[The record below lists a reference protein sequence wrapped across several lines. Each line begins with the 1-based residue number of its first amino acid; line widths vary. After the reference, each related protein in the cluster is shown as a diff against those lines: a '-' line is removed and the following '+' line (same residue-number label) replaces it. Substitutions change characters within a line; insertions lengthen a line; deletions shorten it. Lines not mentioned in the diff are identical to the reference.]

1 MTNDAT
7 NIREEVHIWRARIGT
22 GPLPAEERMAFDAW
36 LQADDRHSEA
46 FAEAEITWRVTGRA
60 DLSATLSAYAETVN
74 LHEAPSASVIQKQ
87 TPWLWAAGSVAAAI
101 TLTIAVSLHFGL
113 LGDDPSTIG
122 IEESIASYTT
132 GIGEV
137 RDIVLPDNSTMTI
150 GARSEASVH
159 FTAGRRMVSLHT
171 GSVFFDV
178 AHDANRPFVVSSESI
193 DVVATGTAFDVQ
205 RRADRLRVGVAEGS
219 VRVSRP
225 LTRSNQRLSS
235 GGMRESVA
243 LQAGE
248 TVGVRDV
255 GDFEPLRRL
264 PVGLIGAW
272 RSGQLVYLRTS
283 LEDVVEDI
291 QNVSGLSVFIDEDVR
306 DLQLSGTFDADD
318 IDGLLEAV
326 EAALPVLIE
335 RQNDDHIIVSHSK

>member
-1 MTNDAT
+1 MTNDAAR
-7 NIREEVHIWRARIGT
+7 IREEAHIWRARMGT
-22 GPLPAEERMAFDAW
+22 GALPADERVAFDAW
-36 LQADDRHSEA
+36 LQADVRHSEA
-46 FAEAEITWRVTGRA
+46 FAEAEITWRVTERA
-60 DLSATLSAYAETVN
+60 DLNAMLSAYAETVN
-74 LHEAPSASVIQKQ
+74 LREASSAPSTSFIRAHM
-87 TPWLWAAGSVAAAI
+87 PWLWAAGSVAAAI
-101 TLTIAVSLHFGL
+101 TLTLAASLHFGL
-113 LGDDPSTIG
+113 LGDDPDTIG
-122 IEESIASYTT
+122 IEVSIASYTT
-132 GIGEV
+132 RIGEV

-159 FTAGRRMVSLHT
+159 FTAGRRMVSLHK

-193 DVVATGTAFDVQ
+193 DIVATGTAFDVQ

-225 LTRSNQRLSS
+225 LTLNNQRLSS

-248 TVGVRDV
+248 MVGVSDV

-291 QNVSGLSVFIDEDVR
+291 QSVAGLSVFIDEDVR

-318 IDGLLEAV
+318 VDGLLEAV
-326 EAALPVLIE
+326 EAALPV
-335 RQNDDHIIVSHSK
+335 